1 MQSQPPSQHA
11 DAARPSHGFYPEAPD
26 GGIDVKDLLAVLRR
40 RRSVIITTV
49 LVVTTLAVLAGL
61 QITPKYTAKA
71 LLMIDARQAKVMNVE
86 AVLQNMSTDASSVET
101 QIKVI

>member
-1 MQSQPPSQHA
+1 VQSQPPSQHA
-11 DAARPSHGFYPEAPD
+11 DADRPPQGFYPAAPD

-49 LVVTTLAVLAGL
+49 LIVTTLAVLAGL

-71 LLMIDARQAKVMNVE
+71 LLMIDAWQAKVMNVE

-101 QIKVI
+101 